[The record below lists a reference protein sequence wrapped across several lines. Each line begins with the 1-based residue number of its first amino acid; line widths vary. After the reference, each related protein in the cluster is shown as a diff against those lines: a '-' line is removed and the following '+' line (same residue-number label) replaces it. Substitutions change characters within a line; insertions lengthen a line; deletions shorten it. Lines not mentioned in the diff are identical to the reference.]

1 MGQTDQAYP
10 HAGKISSLTR
20 ISEERLI
27 TYLCMIDAP
36 PSCEGILQVSTQFI
50 KITDAMKEICRIEHV
65 TEFFDD
71 GVIDG
76 CRQMATSII
85 NCKAD
90 LEAVLPSS
98 NTHRLNKK
106 PFYGLF
112 TKWELYTC
120 LGISNLEGHDSSKH
134 LLLEAY
140 LVVASGILR
149 HRKEKHSWYD
159 PKEYQ
164 TALRDSCRLGRKLLQ
179 SPMRDSLNSLPSK
192 LYNAHMEYQSSINRT
207 GILLKCIH
215 TLLDYAFS
223 GKRAPTYIKSG
234 KERTPRVAR
243 HAINDAVDPEL
254 AGKADSVELLQAK
267 AESPCRIEA
276 PEASGG
282 VDYYHIVTPTPEEES
297 PEQHKL
303 KKRHYLA
310 SIAMHNQR
318 LPFRWEMLSL
328 FELSCFMEVV
338 GQLAEGMYQA
348 GPKDRWAEHIDQRE
362 LAAVAVTLLLRSIS
376 LDQIVSYKISD
387 ASYKETDPP
396 GYRYYGG
403 NKTGCW
409 VMYPQYLPMDMRLGS
424 KFYASAESRR
434 EFYFIRSG
442 TGLERIV
449 DTYISTVRGK
459 GATGRLLFPRKP
471 YHYAQALNQIVTR
484 INERQRT
491 RLTLK
496 RIEIFLYSHLARVE
510 ESDLT
515 TAMLLTGREDFLGMP
530 PLHYTA
536 VLVKHLQRLYHSVCR
551 KLIGDVNL
559 ELAEREVLSSCLLNP
574 QDKYQYA
581 YSWTGMVGTP
591 YRPRKKA
598 VRKMVSSLQDR
609 IRHIQQ
615 MPKTLKKLLLLQNNI
630 MRYTAILFA
639 FSTGFRAVKSPLL
652 PPSQIDEKTGFAVIS
667 DKDGIDYYN
676 ARIVWLPHLCIQQ
689 YRSYLKHLDYL
700 LPKLEFLDLSAFNAL
715 RHLLEHPSPSDKIP
729 LFFFLRMDGNA
740 TTIRPLDIWKEIRE
754 RLQYDL
760 PANAGRHYLRS
771 NLMERGCSPELV
783 ASFMG
788 HWERGE
794 EPWGR
799 YSALSPLQ
807 YASTLASYITPM
819 LEEDGWAVMTGM
831 QEHW

>member
-1 MGQTDQAYP
+1 MEQTDKAYP
-10 HAGKISSLTR
+10 LSGKISSLIR
-20 ISEERLI
+20 ISEEQLVA
-27 TYLCMIDAP
+27 YLWVIDAP
-36 PSCEGILQVSTQFI
+36 PSLEGVQQVSGQFI
-50 KITDAMKEICRIEHV
+50 KIADTIKAICRIEHV
-65 TEFFDD
+65 TEHFDD
-71 GVIDG
+71 RVIDD
-76 CRQMATSII
+76 CRQAASALI
-85 NCKAD
+85 NCKTD
-90 LEAVLPSS
+90 LEAAFPRC

-106 PFYGLF
+106 PFHGLI

-120 LGISNLEGHDSSKH
+120 LGVSNLEGNDSTRH

-149 HRKEKHSWYD
+149 HRKEHDGWHD

-164 TALRDSCRLGRKLLQ
+164 VALEESCRLGRKLLLP
-179 SPMRDSLNSLPSK
+179 PMRDSLNSLPPK
-192 LYNAHMEYQSSINRT
+192 LLGMHKEYQSSIKRT

-234 KERTPRVAR
+234 KARMPCIAR
-243 HAINDAVDPEL
+243 HSVNDAVDPAL
-254 AGKADSVELLQAK
+254 IGKVDAIELLQSP
-267 AESPCRIEA
+267 AEPACRLDA
-276 PEASGG
+276 PETGGG
-282 VDYYHIVTPTPEEES
+282 VDYYHIS
-297 PEQHKL
+297 PPDFEGNSSEQHER

-318 LPFRWEMLSL
+318 LPFRWEMLSMY
-328 FELSCFMEVV
+328 ELSCFMEVV
-338 GQLAEGMYQA
+338 GQLAEGMYQS
-348 GPKDRWAEHIDQRE
+348 GPHGRINQCE
-362 LAAVAVTLLLRSIS
+362 LAAVAVTLLLRSIP
-376 LDQIVSYKISD
+376 LHQITLLKISD

-409 VMYPQYLPMDMRLGS
+409 VMFPQFLPMDMMLGS

-434 EFYFIRSG
+434 QFYFLRSG
-442 TGLERIV
+442 TSLERII

-459 GATGRLLFPRKP
+459 GATGRFLFPGTP
-471 YHYAQALNQIVTR
+471 YRYEQALNQIIAR
-484 INERQRT
+484 INEQQRT

-496 RIEIFLYSHLARVE
+496 RIEIFLYSHLARSE
-510 ESDLT
+510 GADLT

-536 VLVKHLQRLYHSVCR
+536 LPVKRLQELYYNSCR
-551 KLIGDVNL
+551 KLLGDVCQ
-559 ELAEREVLSSCLLNP
+559 ELTEREALPPGLQNP
-574 QDKYQYA
+574 QDYYQHA
-581 YSWTGMVGTP
+581 HSWTGMVGTA

-598 VRKMVSSLQDR
+598 VKKMVSALQDR
-609 IRHIQQ
+609 MRHIQQ
-615 MPKTLKKLLLLQNNI
+615 MPNTIPKLLRLHNNI
-630 MRYTAILFA
+630 MRYTAIMFA
-639 FSTGFRAVKSPLL
+639 FSTGFRAVRSPLL

-676 ARIVWLPHLCIQQ
+676 ARIVWLPRLCRLQYQAYLTHLGC
-689 YRSYLKHLDYL
+689 L
-700 LPKLEFLDLSAFNAL
+700 LPKLEYLDLNAFNAL
-715 RHLLEHPSPSDKIP
+715 RHLLDHPTPSDKIP
-729 LFFFLRMDGNA
+729 LFFFLRIDGNTA
-740 TTIRPLDIWKEIRE
+740 IIRPLDIWKEIRNK
-754 RLQYDL
+754 LQYDL

-771 NLMERGCSPELV
+771 NLMERGCPPELV
-783 ASFMG
+783 AAFMG

-794 EPWGR
+794 EPWGK

-807 YASTLASYITPM
+807 YASSLASYITPM

>member
-1 MGQTDQAYP
+1 
-10 HAGKISSLTR
+10 
-20 ISEERLI
+20 
-27 TYLCMIDAP
+27 
-36 PSCEGILQVSTQFI
+36 
-50 KITDAMKEICRIEHV
+50 
-65 TEFFDD
+65 
-71 GVIDG
+71 
-76 CRQMATSII
+76 
-85 NCKAD
+85 
-90 LEAVLPSS
+90 
-98 NTHRLNKK
+98 
-106 PFYGLF
+106 
-112 TKWELYTC
+112 
-120 LGISNLEGHDSSKH
+120 
-134 LLLEAY
+134 
-140 LVVASGILR
+140 
-149 HRKEKHSWYD
+149 
-159 PKEYQ
+159 
-164 TALRDSCRLGRKLLQ
+164 
-179 SPMRDSLNSLPSK
+179 MRDSLNSLPSK
-192 LYNAHMEYQSSINRT
+192 LFSNHKEYQSSVKRT
-207 GILLKCIH
+207 GVLLKCIH

-234 KERTPRVAR
+234 KERTPRVER
-243 HAINDAVDPEL
+243 HAVNDAVDPEL
-254 AGKADSVELLQAK
+254 LGKTDSVELLQPK
-267 AESPCRIEA
+267 AELPCRLDA
-276 PEASGG
+276 SEASGG
-282 VDYYHIVTPTPEEES
+282 VDYYHIATPTPEEES
-297 PEQHKL
+297 PEQHER

-338 GQLAEGMYQA
+338 GQLAEGVYQA
-348 GPKDRWAEHIDQRE
+348 GPKDRWSERINQRE
-362 LAAVAVTLLLRSIS
+362 LAAVAATLLLRSIS

-387 ASYKETDPP
+387 ASYKEINPP
-396 GYRYYGG
+396 GYRYYGEDKAG
-403 NKTGCW
+403 KNITGCW
-409 VMYPQYLPMDMRLGS
+409 VMFPQYLPPDMKFGS

-434 EFYFIRSG
+434 QFYFLRSG
-442 TGLERIV
+442 TSLERIV
-449 DTYISTVRGK
+449 DSYISAVRGE
-459 GATGRLLFPRKP
+459 GATGRLLFPRKS
-471 YHYAQALNQIVTR
+471 YHYAQALNQIIIR
-484 INERQRT
+484 INERERT

-496 RIEIFLYSHLARVE
+496 RIEMFLYSHLARAE
-510 ESDLT
+510 GSDLT

-536 VLVKHLQRLYHSVCR
+536 VPVKHLQERYHSVCR
-551 KLIGDVNL
+551 KLIGDVCQ
-559 ELAEREVLSSCLLNP
+559 ELAEREALSSCLRDP
-574 QDKYQYA
+574 QDHYQYA
-581 YSWTGMVGTP
+581 YSWTGMVGTA

-609 IRHIQQ
+609 MRHIQQ
-615 MPKTLKKLLLLQNNI
+615 MPNTLKKLLLLHNNI

-639 FSTGFRAVKSPLL
+639 FSTGFRAVRSPLL

-689 YRSYLKHLDYL
+689 YQSYLAHLDCL
-700 LPKLEFLDLSAFNAL
+700 LPKLEFLDLNAFNAL

-729 LFFFLRMDGNA
+729 LFFFLRMDGNT
-740 TTIRPLDIWKEIRE
+740 TTIRPLDIWKEIRG

-783 ASFMG
+783 AAFMG